1 MSKNRSAA
9 SLSLPLCLVL
19 AALVLSAC
27 SAKKPRTAAGPPA
40 AASSSTAAA
49 TSVAP
54 PAASQPS
61 VAGDEVLTGD
71 LATLNRRGYLKD
83 AFFDYDRA
91 DLRDDARTALAND
104 AQWLTKYPNAKILIE
119 GHCDER
125 GTEEYNMTL
134 GDRRANATR
143 EYLASM
149 GVSASRIATVSYG
162 KERPFC
168 SQETEQCWQENRR
181 GHFLITAK

>member
-1 MSKNRSAA
+1 MSKNRTAVSF
-9 SLSLPLCLVL
+9 SLSLCLVL
-19 AALVLSAC
+19 AALALSAC
-27 SAKKPRTAAGPPA
+27 SAKKPQTAAASP

-71 LATLNRRGYLKD
+71 LATLNRKGYLKD
-83 AFFDYDRA
+83 AFFDYDQA
-91 DLRDDARTALAND
+91 NLRDDARASLAGD
-104 AQWLTKYPNAKILIE
+104 AQWLKKYPAAKILIE

-125 GTEEYNMTL
+125 GTEEYNIAL

-143 EYLASM
+143 EYLASL

-181 GHFLITAK
+181 GHLLITAK